1 MFRLAQVR
9 LRVPIVLIFAALIA
23 GEWDVI
29 RNYWGRLTR
38 VFHSESIARQAVS
51 SDTEYFCPMDP
62 GVVSDWP
69 SKCGVCNMALVRR
82 KRGEALAL
90 PDGVVARMQLSPYR
104 IQLAGIQTV
113 PASFRA
119 LEREYE
125 RSGLVSIDHGKAVM
139 VVEIPVSQASWVGA
153 GQGVSLEFPDLAGLE
168 PVGGLVRS
176 VTEETDGGW
185 KRLCATIE
193 MAAPAGSVRE
203 GLPVVARF
211 KAPVCGMEPFRSMPQ
226 DPPPV
231 AASEPRTVYICRD
244 HRGTIALVPG
254 KCPIDQ
260 NAREATAL
268 LESQRVRYWCP
279 MHKAVTADR
288 GGEKCSACGGMEL
301 EPRVV
306 SFRPAGQVLAVP
318 RSAVIDGGTQKVV
331 FVESM
336 PGMFDGV
343 EVEVGPRC
351 GEFYPVVRG
360 LEAGQRVCIA
370 GAFLLDAETRLNPSL
385 AAAYFGAGRSEHH
398 SGSASNVTAR
408 SKDQTAD
415 GLAGLTAENR
425 TIAERQKN
433 CPVTE
438 KPLGSMGKPER
449 AVAGGRVVF
458 LCCDGC
464 KGALE
469 RDPEKYLAKLPKP

>member
-1 MFRLAQVR
+1 M
-9 LRVPIVLIFAALIA
+9 
-23 GEWDVI
+23 E
-29 RNYWGRLTR
+29 
-38 VFHSESIARQAVS
+38 
-51 SDTEYFCPMDP
+51 
-62 GVVSDWP
+62 
-69 SKCGVCNMALVRR
+69 
-82 KRGEALAL
+82 
-90 PDGVVARMQLSPYR
+90 
-104 IQLAGIQTV
+104 
-113 PASFRA
+113 
-119 LEREYE
+119 
-125 RSGLVSIDHGKAVM
+125 
-139 VVEIPVSQASWVGA
+139 
-153 GQGVSLEFPDLAGLE
+153 
-168 PVGGLVRS
+168 
-176 VTEETDGGW
+176 
-185 KRLCATIE
+185 
-193 MAAPAGSVRE
+193 APAGSVRE

-211 KAPVCGMEPFRSMPQ
+211 KAPVCGMEPFRSTPQ

-231 AASEPRTVYICRD
+231 TASEPRTVYVCRD
-244 HRGTIALVPG
+244 HRGTISLVPG
-254 KCPIDQ
+254 NCPIDQ

-268 LESQRVRYWCP
+268 LEYQRVRYWCP
-279 MHKAVTADR
+279 MHKAMTADR
-288 GGEKCSACGGMEL
+288 AGEKCSACGGMEL
-301 EPRVV
+301 QPRVV

-370 GAFLLDAETRLNPSL
+370 GAFLLDAETRLNPSV
-385 AAAYFGAGRSEHH
+385 AAAYFGAGRSENH
-398 SGSASNVTAR
+398 SGSASIVAAR
-408 SKDQTAD
+408 NTDGPAD
-415 GLAGLTAENR
+415 GLAGLAEEDR

-438 KPLGSMGKPER
+438 KRLGSMGTPVR
-449 AVAGGRVVF
+449 ALARGRVVF